1 MLRRGRVPAAT
12 LLLVPVLA
20 GCLGGGGGGSSA
32 AGGTA
37 LTAAQYR
44 SRAAAICTAYRAKL
58 AKLPTPSDLAGLAEQ
73 GTKAVDL
80 QQAEV
85 NALRGLKP
93 PGAMADQTGQMLDA
107 VEQAIGDGHDLIAAA
122 RNAQPAKVTAAVA
135 SLRGHLT
142 TANTLAK
149 QLDLGA
155 CAITA

>member
-20 GCLGGGGGGSSA
+20 GCLGGGGGASSSA
-32 AGGTA
+32 AGPA

-44 SRAAAICTAYRAKL
+44 AQAAAICTSYRAKL

-93 PGAMADQTGQMLDA
+93 PDSMADQTGRMLDS
-107 VEQAIGDGHDLIAAA
+107 VELAIGDGRDLVAAA
-122 RNAQPAKVTAAVA
+122 RKAQPVKVTAAVA

>member
-20 GCLGGGGGGSSA
+20 GCLGGGGGGSSGG
-32 AGGTA
+32 GGTQ
-37 LTAAQYR
+37 LSAAEYR
-44 SRAAAICTAYRAKL
+44 SQAAAICTSYRAKL

-73 GTKAVDL
+73 GTRAVDL
-80 QQAEV
+80 QQEEV
-85 NALRGLKP
+85 NALRRLTP
-93 PGAMADQTGQMLDA
+93 PDSMADQTGQMLDA
-107 VEQAIGDGHDLIAAA
+107 VEQAIGDGRKLITAA
-122 RNAQPAKVTAAVA
+122 RSAQPVKVTAAVA